1 MEFTERSKIFIEAL
15 DIDDVIAHLMVG
27 EGFATISDIAEATI
41 DELLSIEGF
50 DEDIANELSDR
61 ANNFVKA
68 EAQRVLV
75 GQHFNC
81 GSQEVLFVSAN
92 GWDAAGATGYGFETA
107 WVNRNNIPLDRL
119 PHRPKHRLNTLHSL
133 PKLAQS

>member
-1 MEFTERSKIFIEAL
+1 ML
-15 DIDDVIAHLMVG
+15 DAAVASAGLAGYLDAILSVESVG
-27 EGFATISDIAEATI
+27 VFKPNS
-41 DELLSIEGF
+41 
-50 DEDIANELSDR
+50 
-61 ANNFVKA
+61 
-68 EAQRVLV
+68 RVHDLV

-119 PHRPKHRLNTLHSL
+119 PHTPKHKLTTLHSL
-133 PKLAQS
+133 PKLARS